1 MYVMY
6 HFISHISD
14 LTDD

>member
-1 MYVMY
+1 MRVMY
-6 HFISHISD
+6 HFISHICD